1 MSDEKKPFTV
11 TDRRHF
17 TPEGQSRPED
27 AEPSPVAAPAAARP
41 PAADPADEA
50 IPGLDE
56 SDEAYDDDGMPP
68 PPIPADFPGL
78 VVSLAAQATLL
89 LGMAP
94 GAPKPDLDGA
104 RGVISLL
111 EMLQEKTK
119 GNRTPDEDRLLED
132 VLYQLRMAYVMRTK
146 AGA

>member
-27 AEPSPVAAPAAARP
+27 AEPSPAAAPPEARP
-41 PAADPADEA
+41 PVADPAEEA

-56 SDEAYDDDGMPP
+56 SDDAYDDEDMA

-78 VVSLAAQATLL
+78 IVSLAAQATLL

-94 GAPKPDLDGA
+94 GAPRPDLDGA

-132 VLYQLRMAYVMRTK
+132 VLYQLRMAFVMRSK